1 VRGGDIVKR
10 WRGLKDLIED
20 AIDQGSR
27 AIEEVHGQAGR
38 WVFDLL
44 ERVPPLATP
53 ARRVRA
59 LQQTVIA
66 RTYGTIRLVNRLVGG
81 IVTVAIDVAETAP
94 RKASAPPGDRPS

>member
-27 AIEEVHGQAGR
+27 AIEEVHGQTGR

-53 ARRVRA
+53 ARRARA

-66 RTYGTIRLVNRLVGG
+66 RTYGTIRLANRLVAG
-81 IVTVAIDVAETAP
+81 IATIAIDVAETAP
-94 RKASAPPGDRPS
+94 PKTSAPPPSRR